1 METVAKLPNNWTP
14 RPYQR
19 RLWEY
24 LADGGKRAVAVWH
37 RRSGKD
43 DVCLHHTA
51 CAVHERRG
59 NYWHMLPEAAQVR
72 KALWQ
77 AINPHSGIRR
87 LDEAFPEALRSTT
100 NKQEMAIEFR
110 HGSSWQGVGSDNF
123 NSLIGSPPVG
133 VIWSEWA
140 VANPLSWAYL
150 SPILE
155 ENGGWA
161 IFVTTP
167 RGENHGLSLYETAQ
181 NDPRWFCEKLT
192 VDDTGLFTQE
202 QLDQIHQDLVGIHGE
217 TLGDAMF
224 QQEYFCS
231 FSAPILGAIYAKEIE
246 QAEQDGRIRPVP
258 YDNALPV
265 YTAWDLGHSD
275 ATAIW
280 WFQIALDGI
289 RVIDW
294 YENSQQDLAHYAGV
308 VLGRRCQV
316 STNGDI
322 AIQAGVLDAKHMH
335 RISYRYGG
343 HYLPPDAEQKLLAA
357 GGKSIVQQLR
367 SVLPLV
373 QVTRVPNDLDQC
385 IAATRAS
392 FPRLIFDDQRTLEG
406 RRRLRQYRY
415 HYDERNHTLSAK
427 PVHDWTSHSATALH
441 VLALS
446 WRPYVA
452 SSPVSPSMKP
462 RSWKTA

>member
-1 METVAKLPNNWTP
+1 MA
-14 RPYQR
+14 
-19 RLWEY
+19 
-24 LADGGKRAVAVWH
+24 ASG
-37 RRSGKD
+37 RSRHGTAAPEKD

-77 AINPHSGIRR
+77 AINPHSGLRR
-87 LDEAFPEALRSTT
+87 LDEAFPEVLRQAT

-133 VIWSEWA
+133 VIWSEWS

-161 IFVTTP
+161 IFPFTP
-167 RGENHGLSLYETAQ
+167 RGENHGQTLYEAAKA
-181 NDPRWFCEKLT
+181 DPAWFAEKLT
-192 VDDTGLFTQE
+192 VDDTGSVQPGAIRSDSGGFEESASLRSDCRSALQTGV
-202 QLDQIHQDLVGIHGE
+202 LLP
-217 TLGDAMF
+217 
-224 QQEYFCS
+224 
-231 FSAPILGAIYAKEIE
+231 FSAPVLGAIYAESME
-246 QAEQDGRIRPVP
+246 AAEQEGRIRPLP

-280 WFQIALDGI
+280 WFQVGMEGV

-294 YENSQQDLAHYAGV
+294 YESCQQDLAHYAGV
-308 VLGRRCQV
+308 ILGRRCEV
-316 STNGDI
+316 AREGDI
-322 AIQAGVLDAKHMH
+322 RLTAGVLERDHMH

-343 HYLPPDAEQKLLAA
+343 HYLPPDARQQHLAA
-357 GGKSIVQQLR
+357 AGRSIEAQLAT
-367 SVLPLV
+367 VLPLV
-373 QVTRVPNDLDQC
+373 QVVDVPNDHQQC
-385 IAATRAS
+385 IQATRAM
-392 FPRLIFDDQRTLEG
+392 FPRIYFDDRRTKDG
-406 RRRLRQYRY
+406 RQRLRQYRY
-415 HYDERNHTLSAK
+415 AHDEKTNTFGAK
-427 PVHDWTSHSATALH
+427 PVHDWTSHSSTAFH
-441 VLALS
+441 VIAFA
-446 WRPYVA
+446 WRPYVSDDGREEEEDRRGA
-452 SSPVSPSMKP
+452 RP
-462 RSWKTA
+462 RSRVGGY